1 MVTIILILTA
11 LLLFPSCS
19 PESGMNNE
27 IYLISVAE
35 DFTGYGES
43 GTSSVL
49 KTVNNDQAA
58 IVMQMSTFRNSDSVH
73 IYAFAAQN
81 GNRYFSTH
89 PSYTP
94 VDYYPHELNDE
105 TEKGNEVEASSSSFK
120 CFLFNAESAEKTGWT
135 MTDVLETV
143 GSLNPNENDI
153 VIFTY
158 SGHGDV
164 NGALQTNPDGENYD
178 STNVA
183 DIKEKFS
190 SIPGRKV
197 FIIDSCYSGQFIS
210 QNILESTETFKG
222 SKVKDTY
229 TGEDKISAIK
239 NSTLTKKNDDY
250 PSLWIMT
257 AAGKGQEASDSLHA
271 GEPFQSYY
279 GAFSYYFLS
288 AIGYDMDNNT
298 SKKRSG
304 ELTFYSI
311 YSYIRSAFPSY
322 EISIQTPRA
331 SLKRLDLRIR

>member
-1 MVTIILILTA
+1 MVTIILILTV

-58 IVMQMSTFRNSDSVH
+58 IVMQLSTFRDSGSVH
-73 IYAFAAQN
+73 IYAFAAQD

-94 VDYYPHELNDE
+94 VDSD
-105 TEKGNEVEASSSSFK
+105 GNEVDASSSSFK
-120 CFLFNAESAEKTGWT
+120 RFLFNAKSAEKTGWT
-135 MTDVLETV
+135 MKDVLETV
-143 GSLNPNENDI
+143 GSLNPDDNDI

-158 SGHGDV
+158 SGHGAE
-164 NGALQTNPDGENYD
+164 NGALLTNPTGKNYE
-178 STNVA
+178 STNVT

-197 FIIDSCYSGQFIS
+197 FILDSCYSAQFIS
-210 QNILESTETFKG
+210 QNTLDSTETFKG
-222 SKVKDTY
+222 NENTY
-229 TGEDKISAIK
+229 TGEDKINAIK
-239 NSTLTKKNDDY
+239 NSTLNKKSDDWA
-250 PSLWIMT
+250 SFWIMA
-257 AAGKGQEASDSLHA
+257 AAGKGQKASDSLHT
-271 GEPFQSYY
+271 GEPFQSCY

-288 AIGYDMDNNT
+288 AIGYDMDNNS

-311 YSYIRSAFPSY
+311 YSYIRSAFPSS